1 LCISNEITKCHDSN
15 FVLPK
20 KLHGLGLYDGRRR
33 DEIDDDTIMFTTTT
47 TLSTIPETSPLDCS
61 RINGVPGFPDFH
73 WNNNCDDHKVA
84 TSMNNTITTTSLASV
99 DWEDQRRL
107 DLIQA
112 ATATAAAAVNDYD
125 DDTDYMYSK
134 TTTTRKYH
142 QKQLRKLR
150 MIRIR
155 RNHQQQLRQIVNKHH
170 TRHTGLVKYR
180 QQPKMLMSLSEN
192 NDHECGDDTTTNTAI
207 IEWKREK
214 MGIAKATRRYHSKAA
229 TRRNIKQRL
238 GGLGNKSNKIRGWK
252 PIYEM
257 RFDQA
262 KATAT
267 TGDIGGDSN
276 KNTSKLGLEFHKQQ
290 KHEQREILDLQVGI
304 SHLKM
309 L

>member
-1 LCISNEITKCHDSN
+1 
-15 FVLPK
+15 LPK
-20 KLHGLGLYDGRRR
+20 KLHGLGLYDSSRR
-33 DEIDDDTIMFTTTT
+33 DEIDDDAIMVTTTTPTTTTT

-73 WNNNCDDHKVA
+73 WNNNGDDHKVA

-107 DLIQA
+107 DLQLIKA
-112 ATATAAAAVNDYD
+112 ATAAAVNDYD

-134 TTTTRKYH
+134 TNTTRKYH
-142 QKQLRKLR
+142 QKQLHKLR

-192 NDHECGDDTTTNTAI
+192 NDHERGDDTTTTNTAI

-262 KATAT
+262 KGTAT

-304 SHLKM
+304 SHMKM